1 MALSKF
7 IEIPGKLILNNKF
20 VEAAV
25 GIALVGAVAGIHSL
39 GTKLLQKKRFQV
51 GYGPVNLSVSDDLSE
66 QDSTKK

>member
-1 MALSKF
+1 MALSKL

-25 GIALVGAVAGIHSL
+25 GIALIGAVAGIHNL
-39 GTKLLQKKRFQV
+39 GAKLLQKKRFKV
-51 GYGPVNLSVSDDLSE
+51 SYGPASLSGSDDLSA